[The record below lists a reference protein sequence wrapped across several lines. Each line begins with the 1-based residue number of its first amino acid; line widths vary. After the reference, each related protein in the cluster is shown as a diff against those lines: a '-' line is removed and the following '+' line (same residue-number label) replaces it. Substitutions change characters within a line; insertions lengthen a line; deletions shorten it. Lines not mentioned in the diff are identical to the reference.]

1 MPTNRKMKKR
11 YAVFMLLIF
20 QGFVSTNYLDAQ
32 DNPKLDTFS
41 ALEFGIA
48 GGSNFL
54 NENIG
59 LNSYYQRKDLVIIP
73 SVIFRREWPIS
84 HKVYAGL
91 GSGYEYVMQSK
102 GHSYKALLDVNGTI
116 EFEKVET
123 PSSHYHFIPVYG
135 QGKFYFRDDP
145 TSGYAY
151 ADLGSFIK
159 LDNNPGKSALLWGLG
174 IGQRYKVASGTW
186 VTWNFDYHE
195 HYIHYRKQKFDEPN
209 PNPRIAALTLKVGLM
224 FY

>member
-1 MPTNRKMKKR
+1 ME
-11 YAVFMLLIF
+11 
-20 QGFVSTNYLDAQ
+20 AQ
-32 DNPKLDTFS
+32 DKPKLDAFS
-41 ALEFGIA
+41 ALELGIA
-48 GGSNFL
+48 GGSNFT

-91 GSGYEYVMQSK
+91 GTGYEYVMQSK
-102 GHSYKALLDVNGTI
+102 GHSYEALDVNGTI
-116 EFEKVET
+116 KFEKVET
-123 PSSHYHFIPVYG
+123 PGSHYHFIPVYG
-135 QGKFYFRDDP
+135 QGKFYFRDD
-145 TSGYAY
+145 TSSGYVY

-159 LDNNPGKSALLWGLG
+159 LDNNPGKSVLLWGLG

-186 VTWNFDYHE
+186 ITCNFDYHE
-195 HYIHYRKQKFDEPN
+195 HYIHYRNQQFDEPN
-209 PNPRIAALTLKVGLM
+209 PNPRIAALSLKVGLM